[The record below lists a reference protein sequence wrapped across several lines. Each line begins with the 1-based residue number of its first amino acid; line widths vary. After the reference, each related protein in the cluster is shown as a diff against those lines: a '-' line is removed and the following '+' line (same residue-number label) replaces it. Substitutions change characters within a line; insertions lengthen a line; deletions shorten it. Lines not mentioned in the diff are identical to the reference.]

1 MTSIRTLLSFLVP
14 LLLLGCG
21 GSEPKNGLSIIA
33 APDPVIGTVNGAE
46 KTWTFNTAAFYLV
59 GDGSQI
65 DITSQQLTVTVNGTV
80 LYDKTAQIDPPII
93 IYDGEEYDFDNQTIS
108 SSLFTSGTL
117 KITIRG
123 IDAEGDQESD
133 TEITLQ

>member
-1 MTSIRTLLSFLVP
+1 MIKKTLLTFLVP

-21 GSEPKNGLSIIA
+21 GSEPSNGLTIIA
-33 APDPVIGTVNGAE
+33 APDPVIGTVNGTE
-46 KTWTFNTAAFYLV
+46 KTWTFNTATFYLA

-65 DITSQQLTVTVNGTV
+65 DITSQQLTVTANGAV
-80 LYDKTAQIDPPII
+80 VYDETTLIDPPVI
-93 IYDGEEYDFDNQTIS
+93 IYDGEEYDDDNQTIS
-108 SSLFTSGTL
+108 SSSFTVGFL

-123 IDAEGDQESD
+123 IDAEGNQESD

>member
-1 MTSIRTLLSFLVP
+1 MVEKTLLAFLIP

-33 APDPVIGTVNGAE
+33 APDPVIGTVNGTE
-46 KTWTFNTAAFYLV
+46 KTWTFSTAAFYLV

-65 DITSQQLTVTVNGTV
+65 DITSMQLTVTSNGTV
-80 LYDKTAQIDPPII
+80 VYDETTQIDPPIT
-93 IYDGEEYDFDNQTIS
+93 IYDGEEYDVDNQTIS
-108 SSLFTSGTL
+108 SSSFTGGTL
-117 KITIRG
+117 KITVRG
-123 IDAEGDQESD
+123 IDDEGNQESD